1 MTRNSGHS
9 TFRNLIRKGYK
20 RVLGQSSP
28 LFFKLVSF
36 PVALLP
42 LRFAVGVGGAVGW
55 LFYHLS
61 RRTRGRALQNIANSL
76 PFLERHPKWDKTHGS
91 AEQIARRAF
100 VNLGRSVAEVVKIYH
115 GHGRQIIDSVEIRG
129 IEYYYRAK
137 EQGKGIILITGH
149 CGDWELMAL
158 TLGVRVE
165 RINVLARPLKE
176 AYLNDLL
183 EKVRRTFGNEVI
195 YKKGAARS
203 ILAVLRE
210 QGVVGVLMDVSV
222 KPLDGILTDFLG
234 RPAWTGTLPANICKK
249 TGVPLLP
256 VFIHREE
263 DRHVIDFHPSV
274 VVEGDNVD
282 MSTRKL
288 SQVIEEYIAQYP
300 DEWLWIYRRWK
311 RAADRQ
317 QRSLSL

>member
-1 MTRNSGHS
+1 
-9 TFRNLIRKGYK
+9 
-20 RVLGQSSP
+20 
-28 LFFKLVSF
+28 
-36 PVALLP
+36 
-42 LRFAVGVGGAVGW
+42 
-55 LFYHLS
+55 
-61 RRTRGRALQNIANSL
+61 
-76 PFLERHPKWDKTHGS
+76 
-91 AEQIARRAF
+91 
-100 VNLGRSVAEVVKIYH
+100 
-115 GHGRQIIDSVEIRG
+115 
-129 IEYYYRAK
+129 
-137 EQGKGIILITGH
+137 
-149 CGDWELMAL
+149 
-158 TLGVRVE
+158 
-165 RINVLARPLKE
+165 
-176 AYLNDLL
+176 L

-234 RPAWTGTLPANICKK
+234 RPAWTGTLPVNICKK

-256 VFIHREE
+256 VFIHREG
-263 DRHVIDFHPSV
+263 DRHVIDFHPPV